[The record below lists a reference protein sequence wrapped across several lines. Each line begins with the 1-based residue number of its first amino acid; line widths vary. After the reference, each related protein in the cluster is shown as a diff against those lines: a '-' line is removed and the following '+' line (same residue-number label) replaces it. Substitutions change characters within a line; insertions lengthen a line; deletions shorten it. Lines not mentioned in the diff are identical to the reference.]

1 MSKQIVFERPPVIT
15 ACRFGFQNEE
25 LRQLITRERK
35 AIMNSTGHINSESI
49 RHATQQPD
57 SAAADTSSTSWRS
70 RKLTFC
76 ALALGGAAIATYR
89 NHEATCPL
97 WRSILSYAAWQT
109 PALIYYLGT
118 EPLNFASPGAQL
130 ANTLL
135 SSVKEE
141 LNVPYDRG
149 ICVAASAVW
158 LSLPLSTRSNPAISH
173 IPDCFASN
181 KIAEALALVYP
192 GYQLGDYTFSAVG
205 LDEFFGKYG
214 LKRLEK
220 LLIPSVLGMQ
230 GSHDADSAAD
240 SQCVRA
246 EFEQHTKHLQALN
259 LRLVDA
265 IPLDQLAIGESY
277 AAVMS
282 GVNEDTTRSHMIG
295 ISRIADG
302 FTIYDPEMGI
312 PMKSDSVENCLI
324 QLGKV
329 EEVHQKKLFF
339 FLRYQ
344 GSELEFDAQKA
355 I

>member
-1 MSKQIVFERPPVIT
+1 M
-15 ACRFGFQNEE
+15 
-25 LRQLITRERK
+25 
-35 AIMNSTGHINSESI
+35 
-49 RHATQQPD
+49 
-57 SAAADTSSTSWRS
+57 
-70 RKLTFC
+70 
-76 ALALGGAAIATYR
+76 
-89 NHEATCPL
+89 
-97 WRSILSYAAWQT
+97 
-109 PALIYYLGT
+109 
-118 EPLNFASPGAQL
+118 
-130 ANTLL
+130 
-135 SSVKEE
+135 
-141 LNVPYDRG
+141 
-149 ICVAASAVW
+149 AASAVW
-158 LSLPLSTRSNPAISH
+158 LSLPLSARSNPAISH

-220 LLIPSVLGMQ
+220 LLIPSVLGML

-240 SQCVRA
+240 SQCIRA

-265 IPLDQLAIGESY
+265 IPLDKLAIGESY

-302 FTIYDPEMGI
+302 FTIYDPKMGI

-344 GSELEFDAQKA
+344 ASELESDAQKA

>member
-1 MSKQIVFERPPVIT
+1 
-15 ACRFGFQNEE
+15 
-25 LRQLITRERK
+25 
-35 AIMNSTGHINSESI
+35 MNSTDHINSESI

-57 SAAADTSSTSWRS
+57 SAAADPGSTSWRS
-70 RKLTFC
+70 RKVTFC

-158 LSLPLSTRSNPAISH
+158 LSLPLSARSNPAISH
-173 IPDCFASN
+173 IPDCFASD

-220 LLIPSVLGMQ
+220 LLIPSMLGTQ
-230 GSHDADSAAD
+230 ASHDADSSAD
-240 SQCVRA
+240 PQRIRA
-246 EFEQHTKHLQALN
+246 EFEQHPQYLQALN
-259 LRLVDA
+259 MRLVDA
-265 IPLDQLAIGESY
+265 IPLDKLAIGESY

-282 GVNEDTTRSHMIG
+282 NVNEDAARSHMIG

-302 FTIYDPEMGI
+302 FTIYDPKMGI
-312 PMKSDSVENCLI
+312 PMKSDSVENCLTH
-324 QLGKV
+324 LGKI
-329 EEVHQKKLFF
+329 EEVYQKKLFF
-339 FLRYQ
+339 FFRYQ
-344 GSELEFDAQKA
+344 GSDLESDAQKQSEEL
-355 I
+355 

>member
-1 MSKQIVFERPPVIT
+1 
-15 ACRFGFQNEE
+15 
-25 LRQLITRERK
+25 
-35 AIMNSTGHINSESI
+35 MNSTGHINSESI

-57 SAAADTSSTSWRS
+57 SAVADTSSTSWRS